1 MVTQALEMGL
11 VILLEAEVRLSISKG
26 RKYLKEEAEPGSCQ
40 WFQCRTSSTG
50 HKLGHRRFLL
60 SIRKH
65 PCAVKVV
72 EPCTGPRGVVGCSPW
87 GFPHPPGLGAG
98 HSAGCPCWGSE

>member
-72 EPCTGPRGVVGCSPW
+72 EPWHRDQRGCGVFSLGIPTPIGAW
-87 GFPHPPGLGAG
+87 GWAQLRVSLLGQ
-98 HSAGCPCWGSE
+98 

>member
-40 WFQCRTSSTG
+40 W
-50 HKLGHRRFLL
+50 
-60 SIRKH
+60 H
-65 PCAVKVV
+65 PV
-72 EPCTGPRGVVGCSPW
+72 PGPEALVTNW
-87 GFPHPPGLGAG
+87 NME
-98 HSAGCPCWGSE
+98 GSL

>member
-40 WFQCRTSSTG
+40 W
-50 HKLGHRRFLL
+50 
-60 SIRKH
+60 
-65 PCAVKVV
+65 
-72 EPCTGPRGVVGCSPW
+72 
-87 GFPHPPGLGAG
+87 
-98 HSAGCPCWGSE
+98 CPVPVSEAMGTNWTAEDCII